1 MYIMTN
7 IDRNVAYKY
16 FMRNI
21 GRKAAFKYLM
31 TNIDRNLLNDKLR
44 QKCSI

>member
-1 MYIMTN
+1 MYIMIN

-21 GRKAAFKYLM
+21 GRKAAFKCLI
-31 TNIDRNLLNDKLR
+31 TNIDINVLNDKH
-44 QKCSI
+44 

>member
-1 MYIMTN
+1 MYPMTNIDRNVHNEN

-21 GRKAAFKYLM
+21 GRKAAFKYLS
-31 TNIDRNLLNDKLR
+31 T
-44 QKCSI
+44 

>member
-1 MYIMTN
+1 MYLMTN

-21 GRKAAFKYLM
+21 GRKAAFKCLI
-31 TNIDRNLLNDKLR
+31 TNIDRNVLSEKHR
-44 QKCSI
+44 QKCT

>member
-7 IDRNVAYKY
+7 IDRNVAYNY

-21 GRKAAFKYLM
+21 GRKAAFKCLI
-31 TNIDRNLLNDKLR
+31 TNIDRNVLNDKHR
-44 QKCSI
+44 QKCT